1 LISLNEEQVVSS
13 SYRTIW
19 LSDIHLGTSASRAD
33 DLLNFLAE
41 VSAGKIYLLGDII
54 DLERM
59 KTRAI
64 FPDTHRN
71 VLTRFVQLSQSGT
84 EIIYIPGNHDFQLR
98 ELAGKDIYGVPV
110 MLEASHHTCD
120 GKRLLVTH
128 GDQLDHQVRQGT
140 SLEQFGAAAY
150 RVLVNLDVIVNQLR
164 NHLGREYLPIS
175 AGIKQRLNSAN
186 EYIRRFEETAARHAA
201 ERDFD
206 GIVCGHIHRPCLRE
220 IDGIRYANDGDWI
233 EHRTA
238 LAESDDGH
246 LQILHWKTTEPVI
259 QPIPQAPPL
268 AA

>member
-1 LISLNEEQVVSS
+1 MSS
-13 SYRTIW
+13 SYRTLW
-19 LSDIHLGTSASRAD
+19 LSDIHLGTSACRAD

-41 VSAGKIYLLGDII
+41 VSADKIYLTGDII

-64 FPDTHRN
+64 FPDAHRN

-84 EIIYIPGNHDFQLR
+84 EIVYIPGNHDFQLR

-110 MLEASHHTCD
+110 MLEASHQTRD
-120 GKRLLVTH
+120 GQRLLVTH
-128 GDQLDHQVRQGT
+128 GDQLDHHVRQGT

-150 RVLVNLDVIVNQLR
+150 RVLVHLDVIVNVMR
-164 NHLGREYLPIS
+164 SRLGREYLPIS
-175 AGIKQRLNSAN
+175 ASIKQRLNSAN
-186 EYIRRFEETAARHAA
+186 EYIRRFEEVAARHAA
-201 ERDFD
+201 ERGFD

-238 LAESDDGH
+238 LAESDDGQM
-246 LQILHWKTTEPVI
+246 QILQWKSTEPVVE
-259 QPIPQAPPL
+259 PILQASPL